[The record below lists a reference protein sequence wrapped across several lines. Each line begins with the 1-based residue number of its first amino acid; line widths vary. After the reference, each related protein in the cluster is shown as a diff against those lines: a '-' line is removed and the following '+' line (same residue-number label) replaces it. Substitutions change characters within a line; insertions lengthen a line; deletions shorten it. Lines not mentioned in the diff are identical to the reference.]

1 MFLLKH
7 TIEWLTDWITD
18 QVMSYTT
25 CEFCGNKLSTRVR
38 INLFG
43 EDPFLKIGIEPCNC
57 NKK

>member
-25 CEFCGNKLSTRVR
+25 CENCGQKLIVRVR
-38 INLFG
+38 INLNG
-43 EDPFLKIGIEPCNC
+43 EEPFLKVAVEPHKC
-57 NKK
+57 